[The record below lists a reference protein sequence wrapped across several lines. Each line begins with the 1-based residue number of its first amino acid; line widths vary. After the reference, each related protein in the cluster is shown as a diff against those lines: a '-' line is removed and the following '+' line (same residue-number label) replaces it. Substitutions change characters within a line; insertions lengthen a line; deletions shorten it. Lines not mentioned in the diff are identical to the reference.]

1 MESVIKTVENMIP
14 FGRPLIGE
22 KEREVVL
29 EALSSS
35 QLVHGPFSQQF
46 ESMFAQML
54 GPGISATSVSSCTAG
69 LHLAYLHFGIGPG
82 DEVIVPAQTHVATA
96 HAVEI
101 TGAKPVFV
109 DCDESGN
116 IDVNKIEEYLTINT
130 KAICVVHYP
139 GLPVQM
145 DRIME
150 IAKSKKLVVIEDC
163 ALAIGGSFKGKP
175 CGTIG
180 DVGCFSF
187 YPAKHMTTGEG
198 GMVVSRDPKIIES
211 ISNIKSFGYD
221 KSASER
227 KIPGIYDIKRLGINY
242 RMSEIAAAIGTVQ
255 LEKITGFSKIRDKN
269 VSTLRK
275 LLLEVKDIRLLPD
288 GDRDRKHANYCLVVV
303 LEKKLSSRRN
313 EIVLNLLNKGIGTSV
328 YYPVPLPLTSYYVA
342 KYGGKPSD
350 FLNSK
355 TISDSSI
362 AFPIGPHLGEADMV
376 RIVDTFK
383 QTLLEIK

>member
-35 QLVHGPFSQQF
+35 QLVHGPFSQKF

-54 GPGISATSVSSCTAG
+54 GPGISASSVSSCTAG
-69 LHLAYLHFGIGPG
+69 LHLAYIHFGIGPG

-101 TGAKPVFV
+101 TGAKPIFV

-116 IDVNKIEEYLTINT
+116 IDVDKIEEYLTTKT

-145 DRIME
+145 DRVME

-163 ALAIGGSFKGKP
+163 ALAIGGSFKGQP

-180 DVGCFSF
+180 DIGCFSF

-255 LEKITGFSKIRDKN
+255 LEKIDGFSKIRDKN

-275 LLLEVKDIRLLPD
+275 LLLEVDDIRLLPD
-288 GDRDRKHANYCLVVV
+288 GDNDRKHANYCLVVV
-303 LEKKLSSRRN
+303 LEKNFSSRRN
-313 EIVLNLLNKGIGTSV
+313 EIVLNLLSNGIGTSV
-328 YYPVPLPLTSYYVA
+328 YYPVPLPLSYYYVS
-342 KYGGKPSD
+342 KYGGKASD
-350 FLNSK
+350 FPNSK
-355 TISDSSI
+355 SISENSI
-362 AFPIGPHLGEADMV
+362 AFPIGPHLDEVDMV
-376 RIVDTFK
+376 RIADTFK
-383 QTLLEIK
+383 QSLLEIK

>member
-35 QLVHGPFSQQF
+35 QLVHGPFSQKF

-82 DEVIVPAQTHVATA
+82 DEVIIPAQTHVATA

-101 TGAKPVFV
+101 TGAKPIFV

-116 IDVNKIEEYLTINT
+116 IDVNKIERYLTVNT

-139 GLPVQM
+139 GLPVPM
-145 DRIME
+145 DKVMQ
-150 IAKSKKLVVIEDC
+150 IAKSRNLVVIEDC
-163 ALAIGGSFKGKP
+163 ALAIGGIFKGKP

-180 DVGCFSF
+180 DIGCFSF

-227 KIPGIYDIKRLGINY
+227 KIPGVYDIKRLGINY

-255 LEKITGFSKIRDKN
+255 LERIVGFSKIRDKN

-275 LLLEVKDIRLLPD
+275 LLLEVDDIRPLPD
-288 GDRDRKHANYCLVVV
+288 GDSDRKHANYCLVVV
-303 LEKKLSSRRN
+303 LEKKFSSRRN
-313 EIVLNLLNKGIGTSV
+313 EIVLNLLSNGIGTSV
-328 YYPVPLPLTSYYVA
+328 YYPIPLPLSTYYVA
-342 KYGGKPSD
+342 KYGGKASD
-350 FLNSK
+350 FPNSK
-355 TISDSSI
+355 TISESSI

-376 RIVDTFK
+376 RIAETFK
-383 QTLLEIK
+383 QSLLEIK

>member
-29 EALSSS
+29 KALSSS
-35 QLVHGPFSQQF
+35 QLVHGPFSQKF

-69 LHLAYLHFGIGPG
+69 LHLAYIHFGIGPG

-101 TGAKPVFV
+101 SGAKPVF
-109 DCDESGN
+109 G
-116 IDVNKIEEYLTINT
+116 
-130 KAICVVHYP
+130 
-139 GLPVQM
+139 
-145 DRIME
+145 
-150 IAKSKKLVVIEDC
+150 

-180 DVGCFSF
+180 DIGCFSF

-255 LEKITGFSKIRDKN
+255 LEKIDGFLKIRDKN

-275 LLLEVKDIRLLPD
+275 LLLEVDDIRLLPD
-288 GDRDRKHANYCLVVV
+288 GDNDRKHANYCLVVV
-303 LEKKLSSRRN
+303 LEKKFSSRRN
-313 EIVLNLLNKGIGTSV
+313 EIVLNLLSNGIGTSV
-328 YYPVPLPLTSYYVA
+328 YYPVPLPLSSYYVA
-342 KYGGKPSD
+342 KYGGKASD
-350 FLNSK
+350 FANSK
-355 TISDSSI
+355 TISESSI

-376 RIVDTFK
+376 RIAETFK
-383 QTLLEIK
+383 NSLLEIK